1 MIVIAPSPPA
11 SSRAAPRLGITASQF
26 GHFAEHDDSSS
37 RLSDMK
43 RQAAR

>member
-1 MIVIAPSPPA
+1 MIVIAPSPA